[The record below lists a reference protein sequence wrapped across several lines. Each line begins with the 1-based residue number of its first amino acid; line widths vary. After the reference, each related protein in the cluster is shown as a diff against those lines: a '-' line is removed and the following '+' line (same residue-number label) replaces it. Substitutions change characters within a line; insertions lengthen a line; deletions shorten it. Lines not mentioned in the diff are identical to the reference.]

1 MAKTRQLLLLRHA
14 KSSWDDPSAADFDR
28 PLSPRGQKTAPR
40 VGAEIERRGWLPD
53 LALVSPAVRTR
64 QTWNLVCARWPRPL
78 PQVAAAE
85 ELYGATPQDLLGAAQ
100 GTPKTVGT
108 LLMLGHNP
116 GLEEFARKLAGPS
129 SDARALRQLTEKFPT
144 AALAR
149 LEIEGDW
156 DELDFGAARLTHC
169 LRPRDLG

>member
-1 MAKTRQLLLLRHA
+1 MAKTRLLLLLRHA
-14 KSSWDDPSAADFDR
+14 KSSWDAPNLVDFDR

-40 VGAEIERRGWLPD
+40 VGAEIARRGWLPD

-64 QTWNLVCARWPRPL
+64 ETWNLVCARWPRPL

-85 ELYGATPQDLLGAAQ
+85 ELYGASPQDLLAEAQ
-100 GTPKTVGT
+100 GTPKSVRT

-116 GLEEFARKLAGPS
+116 GLEEFARKLAGPA
-129 SDARALRQLTEKFPT
+129 SDSRALRQLTEKFPT

-149 LEIEGDW
+149 LEIECEW
-156 DELDFGAARLTHC
+156 DELGFGAARLTHC
-169 LRPRDLG
+169 LRPRDLE